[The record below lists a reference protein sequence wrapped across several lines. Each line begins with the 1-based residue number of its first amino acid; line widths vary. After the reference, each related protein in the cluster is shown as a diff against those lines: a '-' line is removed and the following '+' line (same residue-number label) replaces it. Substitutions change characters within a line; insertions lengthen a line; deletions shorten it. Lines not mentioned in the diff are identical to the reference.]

1 MLLPSPQLPE
11 NDRTRKT
18 QSAFNPITTAGMWD
32 SGVTDGPGIKKRPTS
47 MFVMNERKKKEEKK
61 RGRSE
66 GRTKKQERETLE
78 RSTSK
83 EDFKKG
89 IKEKDS
95 TGMRQRLKNSLKG
108 MFGRKEKA

>member
-1 MLLPSPQLPE
+1 
-11 NDRTRKT
+11 
-18 QSAFNPITTAGMWD
+18 
-32 SGVTDGPGIKKRPTS
+32 

-95 TGMRQRLKNSLKG
+95 MGKRQRLKNSLKG